1 MPPFAATIARL
12 SWRSF
17 MMNDRFV
24 VEADRRVVGLAV
36 RVPGGYRF
44 FSSHP
49 DYFVLESRTFA
60 RAKEIASKVAEIA
73 RSIPGAAARKR
84 RRGTL
89 G

>member
-1 MPPFAATIARL
+1 
-12 SWRSF
+12 

-49 DYFVLESRTFA
+49 DFFVLEARTFA
-60 RAKEIASKVAEIA
+60 RAREISRKAAEIA
-73 RSIPGAAARKR
+73 RARRKGR
-84 RRGTL
+84 AGKGRARSL
-89 G
+89 D